1 MQLLPEATNGI
12 PGLLAS
18 LAAKPMLPAI
28 PEMEKMMLALPQ
40 AEAPVVHLFSP
51 GLCVRQVTLPAGN
64 VAIGHLQKYEHLN
77 IMLEGSV
84 TMDDGQTLTA
94 PLVFVGKPGRKRGY
108 VHEKVTWL
116 NVYPTD
122 LTSGDE
128 VEAHFVQKSEAFTEH
143 EQAARMNA
151 DRSAD
156 HADFLKM
163 LEDLGVTA
171 EQVKDQ
177 SENPYDQ
184 TRMPLGFYK
193 FQLAESPIHGKGVFA
208 CSGYEAGEL
217 IGEANIGGSR
227 TPLGRYTNHSASPNA
242 KMVYANGGIYLYAD
256 KDIHGQMGGMLGDE
270 ITVDYRQARM
280 EAMKCLA

>member
-12 PGLLAS
+12 PSLLAS

-40 AEAPVVHLFSP
+40 AEAPVAHLFSP

-77 IMLEGSV
+77 IMLEGCV
-84 TMDDGQTLTA
+84 TMDDGQTLRA

-128 VEAHFVQKSEAFTEH
+128 VEAHFVQKSEAFAEH

-156 HADFLKM
+156 HADFIQM

-171 EQVKDQ
+171 EQVQIQ

-184 TRMPLGFYK
+184 MPMPLGFYK
-193 FQLAESPIHGKGVFA
+193 FQLEQSPIHGKGVFA
-208 CSGYEAGEL
+208 CSPYEAGEL
-217 IGEANIGGSR
+217 IGEANIGGNR
-227 TPLGRYTNHSASPNA
+227 TPLGRWTNHSAHPNA
-242 KMVYANGGIYLYAD
+242 KMVKVGSAIYLYAD
-256 KDIHGQMGGMLGDE
+256 RNIAGQMGGMVGEE

-280 EAMKCLA
+280 EALRCQA

>member
-77 IMLEGSV
+77 IMLEGCV

-122 LTSGDE
+122 LTTGDE
-128 VEAHFVQKSEAFTEH
+128 VEAYFIEKSEAFSNH
-143 EQAARMNA
+143 E
-151 DRSAD
+151 RSTREGKNCFAD
-156 HADFLKM
+156 HVDFDKM
-163 LEDLGVTA
+163 LDDLGVTK
-171 EQVKDQ
+171 EQVKLE

-184 TRMPLGFYK
+184 IKMPLGFYK

-208 CSGYEAGEL
+208 CSPYEAGEL
-217 IGEANIGGSR
+217 IGEANIGGNR
-227 TPLGRYTNHSASPNA
+227 TPLGRYTNHSASPNS
-242 KMVYANGGIYLYAD
+242 KMVYRSGNIYLYAD
-256 KDIHGQMGGMLGDE
+256 KNIQGQMGGMVGEE

>member
-1 MQLLPEATNGI
+1 MLPETSEVSA
-12 PGLLAS
+12 LLKS
-18 LAAKPMLPAI
+18 MAAKPCLPAI
-28 PEMEKMMLALPQ
+28 PEMEKMMLNLPQ

-77 IMLEGSV
+77 IMLEGCV

-122 LTSGDE
+122 LNTGDE
-128 VEAHFVQKSEAFTEH
+128 VEAHFIEKSEAFTEH
-143 EQAARMNA
+143 ERTIRLNI

-156 HADFLKM
+156 HDDFQKM
-163 LEDLGVTA
+163 LNDLGVTA
-171 EQVKDQ
+171 QEVKDQ

-184 TRMPLGFYK
+184 IKMPLGFYK
-193 FQLAESPIHGKGVFA
+193 FQIANSPIHGKGVFA
-208 CSGYEAGEL
+208 CSPYEAGEL
-217 IGEANIGGSR
+217 IGEANIGGNR
-227 TPLGRYTNHSASPNA
+227 TPLGRYTNHSATPNA
-242 KMVYANGGIYLYAD
+242 KMVSKNGNIYLYSD
-256 KDIHGQMGGMLGDE
+256 KNIAGQMGGMPGEE
-270 ITVDYRQARM
+270 ITVDYRQARR
-280 EAMKCLA
+280 EAMKCQA